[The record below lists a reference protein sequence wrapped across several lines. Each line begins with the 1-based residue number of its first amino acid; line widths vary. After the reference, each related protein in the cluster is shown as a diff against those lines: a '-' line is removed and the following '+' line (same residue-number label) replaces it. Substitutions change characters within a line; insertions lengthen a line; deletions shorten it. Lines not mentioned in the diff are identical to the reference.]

1 MLIRL
6 IFSLC
11 LVSLI
16 VGCAFFKK
24 IAGAFS
30 HSSHLGFDMQVE
42 QAFEPHVNAGH
53 YSRGDVVT
61 AQSNNNYNVSYSF
74 NPGLAA
80 GGMNFVYVGATPF

>member
-1 MLIRL
+1 
-6 IFSLC
+6 
-11 LVSLI
+11 
-16 VGCAFFKK
+16 
-24 IAGAFS
+24 
-30 HSSHLGFDMQVE
+30 MQVE